1 MGIGAWRWPPMPT
14 ADRYV
19 DVPPEIVW
27 EILVDLEVWPKWG
40 PSVAGATVDG
50 GVFGAGAR
58 GHVRTAVGVS
68 LPFTVTDFEPG
79 RRWAWAVAGV
89 AATTHEV
96 TAEESGCRV
105 RFGVPWWATAYLP
118 VCAVALSRIERLA
131 LASPK

>member
-1 MGIGAWRWPPMPT
+1 MLT
-14 ADRYV
+14 VDRYV
-19 DVPPEIVW
+19 DAPPEVVW
-27 EILVDLEVWPKWG
+27 DILVDLEAWPKWG
-40 PSVAGATVDG
+40 PSVAGATADG
-50 GVFGAGAR
+50 GVFSAGAR
-58 GHVRTAVGVS
+58 GNVRTAVGVS

-96 TAEESGCRV
+96 TAEGSGCRV

-118 VCAVALSRIERLA
+118 VCAVAVGRIERLA